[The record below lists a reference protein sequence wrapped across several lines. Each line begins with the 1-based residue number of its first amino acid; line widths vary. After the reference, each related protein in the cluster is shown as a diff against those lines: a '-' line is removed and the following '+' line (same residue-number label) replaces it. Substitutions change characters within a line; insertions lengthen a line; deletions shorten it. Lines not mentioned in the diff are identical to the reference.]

1 MKTRWITW
9 LVTLSA
15 FLDTIYGVLA
25 ENAGLLAELG
35 LSPKITKVIL
45 VIGLVW
51 TAFSKKLELKPSDA
65 QGIISPKPPRP

>member
-9 LVTLSA
+9 LITLSA

-25 ENAGLLAELG
+25 ENSGLLAELG
-35 LSPKITKVIL
+35 LSPKVTKVIL

-51 TAFSKKLELKPSDA
+51 TAFSKKLELKP
-65 QGIISPKPPRP
+65 KE

>member
-15 FLDTIYGVLA
+15 FLDTIYSVLA

-45 VIGLVW
+45 LIGLVW
-51 TAFSKKLELKPSDA
+51 TAFSKKLELKP
-65 QGIISPKPPRP
+65 KE